1 MTPVRHPVHALLRR
15 ELAALRREI
24 EAYPDERQIWA
35 LPPGLPN
42 SGGTLTLHLCGNLQH
57 FIGGAFGATGYVRDR
72 PAEFSRRGV
81 PRAELLAEIDRTV
94 QAVDRGFA
102 NLTPEILNA
111 DFPEILYGY
120 RYQAGDFL
128 THLAVHLGFHLGQV
142 DYHRRVVTGD
152 ATSAKPMTMTEMLSA
167 RALSGEK

>member
-1 MTPVRHPVHALLRR
+1 MEHPVHALLRR

-24 EAYPDERQIWA
+24 EAYPEERQIWA

-42 SGGTLTLHLCGNLQH
+42 SGGTLALHLCGNLQH
-57 FIGGAFGATGYVRDR
+57 FIGSVLGATGYVRDR
-72 PAEFSRRGV
+72 PSEFSRRDV

-102 NLTPEILNA
+102 NLTPEILA
-111 DFPEILYGY
+111 SDWPEILYGY
-120 RYQAGDFL
+120 RYQAGDFV

-152 ATSAKPMTMTEMLSA
+152 SASAKPMTMTEMLTAKQVTS
-167 RALSGEK
+167 EK